1 ARCQEDEWVVDLLHV
16 SGKMDVLITDLLSH
30 EAWCTHVLPS
40 LLEEAQASECSTV
53 NIALYSLQSHSG
65 VLAALLEV
73 AFFHEKV
80 LEDSDEDLLLELGG
94 WCVRRLVDAQGLGEG
109 KGGEDQATDGPT
121 KETAAGLDLAGLQL
135 ATYAI
140 TIVRYLV
147 DHGRQSAPS
156 LLTHLMDTLDLL
168 HLACRLLLAPPWRDA
183 PSGRAFQDGAW
194 RPVPPPNR
202 RALLPQEVQAWL
214 TVHGAV
220 RDEGVRARLDA
231 TPARRAALCALGP
244 PLGNGVL
251 TQMPG
256 NTCPA
261 GKLSVR
267 LEVYR
272 LAKESAWGWWATYDY
287 VANDEPCQ
295 EVQPSEGQ
303 RGRRQ
308 VMVLQAG
315 AGGGEPRALPARGK
329 IVVMTEGRLP
339 MEAGFMLPASES
351 KYDDNG
357 GTVVAVAGNDYC
369 IVGGSKRLSTGYSI
383 LTRDQSKILSLS
395 PKVVIASAGMQADR
409 DALHKTLHSRHVM
422 YAFNHRKPMSC
433 PAMAQL
439 LSNTLYY
446 KRFFPYYT
454 FNICAGLDEEGRGAV
469 YTYDAIGSYERVGY
483 GCQGSGKEL
492 MQPVLDSQLKAAS
505 PLLLPPQPWLSSLPL
520 EVAIDL
526 VKSAF
531 TSAGERDIYTGDD
544 VEILIM
550 TKDGVEVQTLEL
562 KRD

>member
-1 ARCQEDEWVVDLLHV
+1 MEIGEARQLIRDLGATDVTQIGSPSWTRQHDALRRLTTMAQLQARCQEDEWVVDLLHV
-16 SGKMDVLITDLLSH
+16 SGKMDMLITDLLSH

-53 NIALYSLQSHSG
+53 HIALYSLQSHSG

-73 AFFHEKV
+73 AFFHEKL

-147 DHGRQSAPS
+147 DHGCQSAPS

-168 HLACRLLLAPPWRDA
+168 HLTCRLLLAPPWRDA

-244 PLGNGVL
+244 PLGDGVL
-251 TQMPG
+251 AQMPVLRPLHAFLAALDTWG
-256 NTCPA
+256 GAPGTGRAAAARAAPRVAPLSRASVAATLRGVEWGAARRAARAHVLCPAAGEALRQRLPTLAAALEAACEAQEATGVQGKTCPP

-308 VMVLQAG
+308 VLALQAG

-339 MEAGFMLPASES
+339 MEAGFTLPASES
-351 KYDDNG
+351 KNTAALEPVLWL
-357 GTVVAVAGNDYC
+357 TVG
-369 IVGGSKRLSTGYSI
+369 RL
-383 LTRDQSKILSLS
+383 
-395 PKVVIASAGMQADR
+395 A
-409 DALHKTLHSRHVM
+409 
-422 YAFNHRKPMSC
+422 
-433 PAMAQL
+433 
-439 LSNTLYY
+439 
-446 KRFFPYYT
+446 
-454 FNICAGLDEEGRGAV
+454 EGGAV
-469 YTYDAIGSYERVGY
+469 LQLQLSRLDQPRERDLVTGTWY
-483 GCQGSGKEL
+483 PYIPG
-492 MQPVLDSQLKAAS
+492 KAA
-505 PLLLPPQPWLSSLPL
+505 W
-520 EVAIDL
+520 
-526 VKSAF
+526 
-531 TSAGERDIYTGDD
+531 
-544 VEILIM
+544 
-550 TKDGVEVQTLEL
+550 TLE
-562 KRD
+562 KGQDSTST